1 MAKRRKKIEGN
12 LETFEVKKPLTKK
25 QIEETGDVIE
35 GTLETFEVKKP
46 IEGLG
51 DVIEKITKATGI
63 KAIVGD
69 CEGCDERKFLLNRIF
84 PFKRVSKT
92 MTSEHKEEFE
102 VFLSECGNRVL
113 ENRITDITNWVPF
126 LNGLYSEYF
135 GITIEVCES
144 CSNIH
149 KAIIRDL
156 NKLFQNS

>member
-1 MAKRRKKIEGN
+1 MAKRRKKIEG
-12 LETFEVKKPLTKK
+12 
-25 QIEETGDVIE
+25 
-35 GTLETFEVKKP
+35 
-46 IEGLG
+46 LG
-51 DVIEKITKATGI
+51 DIVEQVTKATGI
-63 KAIVGD
+63 KSVIGD
-69 CEGCDERKFLLNRIF
+69 CEGCEQRKFLLNRIF

-92 MTSEHKEEFE
+92 MTDEHKAQFE

-113 ENRITDITNWVPF
+113 ENRITDITNHVPF

>member
-1 MAKRRKKIEGN
+1 MAKRRKKIEG
-12 LETFEVKKPLTKK
+12 
-25 QIEETGDVIE
+25 
-35 GTLETFEVKKP
+35 
-46 IEGLG
+46 LG
-51 DVIEKITKATGI
+51 DVVEQVTKATGI
-63 KAIVGD
+63 KAIVGE
-69 CEGCDERKFLLNRIF
+69 CEDCDERKFLLNRLF
-84 PFKRVSKT
+84 PFKRVKKT
-92 MTSEHKEEFE
+92 MTDEHKAQFE

-113 ENRITDITNWVPF
+113 ENRITDITNWVQF

>member
-51 DVIEKITKATGI
+51 DVIEKFTKATGI
-63 KAIVGD
+63 KSVIGD
-69 CEGCDERKFLLNRIF
+69 CEGCEQRKFLLNRIF
-84 PFKRVSKT
+84 PFKRVNKT
-92 MTSEHKEEFE
+92 MTDEHKAQFE

-113 ENRITDITNWVPF
+113 ENRITDITNHVPF
-126 LNGLYSEYF
+126 LNELYKEYF

>member
-1 MAKRRKKIEGN
+1 MAKRRKKIEG
-12 LETFEVKKPLTKK
+12 
-25 QIEETGDVIE
+25 
-35 GTLETFEVKKP
+35 
-46 IEGLG
+46 LG
-51 DVIEKITKATGI
+51 DVVEQVTKATGI

-69 CEGCDERKFLLNRIF
+69 CDGCNERKFLLNRIF
-84 PFKRVSKT
+84 PFKRVSKA
-92 MTSEHKEEFE
+92 MTDEHKAEFD
-102 VFLSECGNRVL
+102 VFLSECGTRVL

>member
-1 MAKRRKKIEGN
+1 MAKRRKKIEG
-12 LETFEVKKPLTKK
+12 
-25 QIEETGDVIE
+25 
-35 GTLETFEVKKP
+35 
-46 IEGLG
+46 LG
-51 DVIEKITKATGI
+51 DIVEQVTKATGI
-63 KAIVGD
+63 KSVIGD
-69 CEGCDERKFLLNRIF
+69 CEGCEQRKFLLNRIF

-92 MTSEHKEEFE
+92 MTDEHKAQFEVFLSECGNRVLENRMTDEHKAQFE

-113 ENRITDITNWVPF
+113 ENRITDITNHVPF

>member
-1 MAKRRKKIEGN
+1 MAKRRKKIE
-12 LETFEVKKPLTKK
+12 E
-25 QIEETGDVIE
+25 
-35 GTLETFEVKKP
+35 TLETFEVKQPIEKKS

-51 DVIEKITKATGI
+51 DVIEKFTKATGI
-63 KAIVGD
+63 KAIVGE

-84 PFKRVSKT
+84 PFKRVSKQ
-92 MTSEHKEEFE
+92 MTSEHKEQFE